1 LPGIGYLLRGE
12 SRLPELQE
20 SKEKLIKAAIELF
33 SARGFRGTS
42 IRDIAQAMGMSI
54 SNIYH
59 YFGNKEGLL
68 LAILEHSTK
77 HLVERLHE
85 VAGQDSDPLDRF
97 KELVVTHM
105 RLSEFYKKEARIFFL
120 DEEHLSEEGSLV
132 NRQIQK
138 DIFLIYRNQLR
149 ALQDAGYL
157 GERNITVLA
166 FNILGVIN
174 WQLRWYRPG
183 GPLTLDQMTEEV
195 LSFILHGILGPK
207 A

>member
-1 LPGIGYLLRGE
+1 MSEP
-12 SRLPELQE
+12 QE
-20 SKEKLIKAAIELF
+20 SKEKLIKTAIELF

-68 LAILEHSTK
+68 LAILEHSSKT
-77 HLVERLHE
+77 LVEKLHE

-105 RLSEFYKKEARIFFL
+105 RLSESYKKEARIFFL
-120 DEEHLSEEGSLV
+120 DEEHLSEEGTVV

-138 DIFLIYRNQLR
+138 DILLIYRNQLR

-157 GERNITVLA
+157 GERNSTILA

-174 WQLRWYRPG
+174 WQLRWYRPD
-183 GPLTLDQMTEEV
+183 GPLTMDQVTEEV

-207 A
+207 T

>member
-1 LPGIGYLLRGE
+1 MSEP
-12 SRLPELQE
+12 QV
-20 SKEKLIKAAIELF
+20 SKEKLIKTAIELF

-68 LAILEHSTK
+68 LAILEHSSKT
-77 HLVERLHE
+77 LVEKLHE

-105 RLSEFYKKEARIFFL
+105 WLSGSYKKEARIFFL
-120 DEEHLSEEGSLV
+120 DEEHLSEEGSVV

-138 DIFLIYRNQLR
+138 DILLIYRNQLR

-157 GERNITVLA
+157 GERNKYHLGLQYPRRDQLA
-166 FNILGVIN
+166 VALVSS
-174 WQLRWYRPG
+174 RWSAHDGSSYRR
-183 GPLTLDQMTEEV
+183 GP
-195 LSFILHGILGPK
+195 ILHPPRGFRPQSVRGD
-207 A
+207 